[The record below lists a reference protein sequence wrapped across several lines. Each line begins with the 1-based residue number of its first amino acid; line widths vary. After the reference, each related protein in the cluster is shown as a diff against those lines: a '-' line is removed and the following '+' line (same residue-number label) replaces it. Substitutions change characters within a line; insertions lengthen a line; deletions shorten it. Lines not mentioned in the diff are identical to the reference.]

1 MKIVVLKTYTDDT
14 RIYWATLPPLG
25 HEVIPLQ
32 YDHLPHDRHSEVITA
47 TSELKPD
54 LLIFIGAVE
63 SSHGRPILRLD
74 SLKKLADVA
83 PMIHMCGDAGDE
95 PWWDMLIEYDRAG
108 CFVAQVSIDGN
119 FNTPINDFK
128 NGIIKLCPVDPRE
141 FTNRQTWTDRKH
153 FIGLTG
159 NAGHGR
165 RGEMMRYVSG
175 LPETTWIQNVS
186 YHDYANFMCNCKVI
200 VNCPMRGS
208 AQGDHVKARVVET
221 GWAGACLLEAGN
233 THTARWFTP
242 GVEYLEYAH
251 FDEIRML
258 VHMKDSIDLRYLAM
272 RFHEKVSKEHNP
284 QKFWNDV
291 FSKAAKNMMTDPRI
305 LEIPA

>member
-25 HEVIPLQ
+25 HEVTPLQ
-32 YDHLPHDRHSEVITA
+32 YDHLPHDRHSEVIAA

-74 SLKKLADVA
+74 SLKKLSDIA

-119 FNTPINDFK
+119 FNTPISDFR

-141 FTNRQTWTDRKH
+141 FHPKPWNERKNI
-153 FIGLTG
+153 IGITG
-159 NAGHGR
+159 SAVGHGR
-165 RGEMMRYVSG
+165 RAEMMNFVSN
-175 LPETTWIQNVS
+175 LPETTRAQNLS
-186 YHDYANFMCNCKVI
+186 YHDYTNFMCNCRII

-208 AQGDHVKARVVET
+208 GKGDHVKARVVET
-221 GWAGACLLEAGN
+221 GWAGACLFEAYN
-233 THTARWFTP
+233 EHTENWFKP
-242 GVEYLEYAH
+242 EVEYLPYWNL
-251 FDEIRML
+251 DEIPVLLNFPRLEMIA
-258 VHMKDSIDLRYLAM
+258 KN
-272 RFHEKVSKEHNP
+272 FHEKVAKEHNP
-284 QKFWNDV
+284 EKFWNDV
-291 FSKAAKNMMTDPRI
+291 FSKATKNMMTDSRI